1 MQVKDRNI
9 LYIRIILFRLLT
21 TY

>member
-21 TY
+21 MY